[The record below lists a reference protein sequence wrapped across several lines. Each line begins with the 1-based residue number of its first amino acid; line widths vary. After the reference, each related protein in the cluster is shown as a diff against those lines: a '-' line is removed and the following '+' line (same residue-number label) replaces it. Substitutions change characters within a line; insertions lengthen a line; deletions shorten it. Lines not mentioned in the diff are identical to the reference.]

1 MYKHELM
8 RLLDDDDVRRK
19 ILSIVDAP
27 PAEPE
32 EISAAPPTVEDD
44 NQIPDEPPTVDE
56 KIFALEDEI
65 RNLKEQLQT
74 STQRADKIERQ
85 LNTSREENFRLR
97 SSLAQNQQQAKK
109 FQEDAVTWQNAC
121 EDARQRSQTLQRE
134 LDNTQGKNS
143 RLENSLSQSEQTARA
158 LQDKLNEWQKTFNRE
173 HQRAQDLQHDFDAA
187 QDRISRLQGIVDTQE
202 AEIQK
207 RFARGWELFQN
218 YRRVGSHARQ
228 LLRGVF
234 PHDDFTSFI
243 CGGAQ
248 TNSLETLWD
257 VLRECIMNGRQE
269 DAEIL
274 WEVFE
279 YCIELVNASKAQAGY
294 SVLPVNVGDR
304 FDSDVHSEGPG
315 SRAQGKIS
323 NVCLPGYQNDY
334 NGRIIR
340 KSVVQVS

>member
-1 MYKHELM
+1 MYKYELM
-8 RLLDDDDVRRK
+8 RLLDDDDVQRK
-19 ILSIVDAP
+19 IFSIVNAP
-27 PAEPE
+27 NTAPE
-32 EISAAPPTVEDD
+32 EIPVEPSTVEAD
-44 NQIPDEPPTVDE
+44 NQIPDEPPIDSDE
-56 KIFALEDEI
+56 KNSA
-65 RNLKEQLQT
+65 
-74 STQRADKIERQ
+74 ERQ
-85 LNTSREENFRLR
+85 LESLRGQLDDLRAENFRLR
-97 SSLAQNQQQAKK
+97 SSLAQTQQQAKK
-109 FQEDAVTWQNAC
+109 FQDDAAAWQDAC
-121 EDARQRSQTLQRE
+121 EDARRRAQALQRD

-158 LQDKLNEWQKTFNRE
+158 LQDKLNEWQRTFNRE
-173 HQRAQDLQHDFDAA
+173 HQRVQSLQSDLDAA
-187 QDRISRLQGIVDTQE
+187 QDRISRLQGIVDRQE
-202 AEIQK
+202 AELQT

-234 PHDDFTSFI
+234 PRDDFTSFI